1 MAAHTHSFLPI
12 STNIKHTSSV
22 KTIRIKKAQTSL
34 AEDDIVLNKTVF
46 LYCNLWSFLHPKSS
60 NHGRPLLHPNRSSP
74 LRQSHK
80 HPPDVI
86 DVAVR
91 DIEKDENADK
101 LLCNLNYNTL
111 TTVTSL
117 SPLPYQQ
124 ENDWLEPDKEEFQ
137 RSGQETGAEI
147 TLHVDV
153 VFEFPLIPASRW
165 LQGFTGTI
173 RAYATGEYRK
183 QKVWAGGVQHCY
195 LSCSQEKCL
204 HHILTIVF
212 CWGWLY
218 FLVVWGL
225 ADRIKRVFLFP
236 FSSFFFW
243 PY

>member
-183 QKVWAGGVQHCY
+183 QKVWAGV
-195 LSCSQEKCL
+195 SWISQWRRCTAL
-204 HHILTIVF
+204 LLVLLTGKMFTSYSNHRV
-212 CWGWLY
+212 L
-218 FLVVWGL
+218 LRL
-225 ADRIKRVFLFP
+225 ALFP
-236 FSSFFFW
+236 RRVRSRRQN
-243 PY
+243 

>member
-12 STNIKHTSSV
+12 STNIKHTWSV

-46 LYCNLWSFLHPKSS
+46 SYCNLWSFFASEEFKSWPSTPAPK
-60 NHGRPLLHPNRSSP
+60 PVVPP
-74 LRQSHK
+74 QTIAQY
-80 HPPDVI
+80 PPDVI

-117 SPLPYQQ
+117 SPLPYRQ

-165 LQGFTGTI
+165 LQGFTGTM

-183 QKVWAGGVQHCY
+183 QKVWAGV
-195 LSCSQEKCL
+195 SWISQWRRCTAL
-204 HHILTIVF
+204 LFVLLTGKMFTSYSNHRV
-212 CWGWLY
+212 L
-218 FLVVWGL
+218 LRL
-225 ADRIKRVFLFP
+225 ALFP
-236 FSSFFFW
+236 RRVRSRRQN
-243 PY
+243 